1 MDPLGEIGRRAMTAC
16 VKVSI
21 YEKMG
26 VWHRYKKEEAIN
38 KVQGCFLESVDLE
51 DWNRAPEET
60 LFDII
65 DIYNRVTNLENMGSN
80 SRRRKCDKKWLE
92 TVRKQRK
99 TIEDEYNEY
108 TKSRQMIHYGSGTV
122 IHNRFVITRR
132 NVVEIVLLDNGNDYS
147 IFISNERT
155 ENELFCKVIYDDE
168 AKDLALLHCPRLSAS
183 DISSL
188 QLSHEAQKVGF
199 HVFCFGYPN
208 NYHETEALCVDGAI
222 SHIPKERRK
231 SMI

>member
-1 MDPLGEIGRRAMTAC
+1 MSGVA
-16 VKVSI
+16 KVLIPKHGTQFLQFADLDRVSFHTGSL
-21 YEKMG
+21 E
-26 VWHRYKKEEAIN
+26 HRGHKLNLTFIHAYTKEE
-38 KVQGCFLESVDLE
+38 
-51 DWNRAPEET
+51 
-60 LFDII
+60 
-65 DIYNRVTNLENMGSN
+65 M
-80 SRRRKCDKKWLE
+80 
-92 TVRKQRK
+92 
-99 TIEDEYNEY
+99 
-108 TKSRQMIHYGSGTV
+108 MHYGSGTV

-208 NYHETEALCVDGAI
+208 NYHETEALCVNGMI
-222 SHIPKERRK
+222 SHIPQERQGSMVLCSTGLNHCLSGGPVLLRDDCGIIMIGIVKERCISVIKRR
-231 SMI
+231 